1 MKIAVAGI
9 GYVGLGNASVLARRH
24 DVVMLD
30 IDERKVS
37 QVNDRVSPLEE
48 VGLTRYLAT
57 EPLTLKATNDA
68 ATAFE
73 GADVVIIATPTDY
86 DPERNFFN
94 TSTVESVARDV
105 ARLAPGATVV
115 IKSTIPVSYTHLT
128 LPTSDLV

>member
-1 MKIAVAGI
+1 M
-9 GYVGLGNASVLARRH
+9 LARRH

-57 EPLTLKATNDA
+57 EPLALKATNDA

-86 DPERNFFN
+86 DPERNFF
-94 TSTVESVARDV
+94 T
-105 ARLAPGATVV
+105 G
-115 IKSTIPVSYTHLT
+115 PVHSG
-128 LPTSDLV
+128 